1 MLSQDVTKQQIVDS
15 LDRLPGEFLGEVA
28 TFLDYLQYKI
38 NQNVQQQTPYRP
50 VVLGGLW
57 EGVHISDDDIHQ
69 VREEMWNSLGEREL

>member
-15 LDRLPGEFLGEVA
+15 LDRLPGEFLDEVA

-38 NQNVQQQTPYRP
+38 NQSVQQTPYRP

-57 EGVHISDDDIHQ
+57 EGVHISDDDIRQ
-69 VREEMWNSLGEREL
+69 VREEMWNSLGKCEL

>member
-15 LDRLPGEFLGEVA
+15 LDRLPGEFLNEVA

-38 NQNVQQQTPYRP
+38 EQKEQRQTPYRP
-50 VVLGGLW
+50 VALGGLW
-57 EGVHISDDDIHQ
+57 EGVHISDDDIRQ